1 MQKQQKTQDTS
12 VSC

>member
-1 MQKQQKTQDTS
+1 MQKQRKTQDTS